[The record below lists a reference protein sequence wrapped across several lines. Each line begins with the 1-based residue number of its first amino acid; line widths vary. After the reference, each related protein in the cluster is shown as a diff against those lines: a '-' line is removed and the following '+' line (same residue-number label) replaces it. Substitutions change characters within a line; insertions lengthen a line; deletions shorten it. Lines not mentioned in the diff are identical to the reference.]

1 MWITMNKLLG
11 HLRRGALA
19 GLCAALLLGSV
30 GCGTE
35 SEESAASRKDPVSS
49 QIVDEAY
56 DSRIK
61 AAQDAFLV
69 AGSGDMELYIQGDTA
84 EILLKNKQDIF
95 LIVEKNK

>member
-61 AAQDAFLV
+61 AAQDAFLDV
-69 AGSGDMELYIQGDTA
+69 YKRQHKSKS
-84 EILLKNKQDIF
+84 ILS
-95 LIVEKNK
+95 VCPW

>member
-1 MWITMNKLLG
+1 MDGTIHEDVAVDRIRKGMWITMNKLLG

-49 QIVDEAY
+49 QIVDKAY

-61 AAQDAFLV
+61 AA
-69 AGSGDMELYIQGDTA
+69 
-84 EILLKNKQDIF
+84 
-95 LIVEKNK
+95 